1 MNKDQ
6 EKINE
11 LWTRG
16 AKNYNRIID
25 DEINSFRSAGWK
37 KQILS
42 QVKTE
47 GELEI
52 LDCGCGPGFFSCIM
66 AQEGHHVTGID
77 GSELM
82 LSFAIQRAKELGLS
96 VNYKLMDCHEL
107 DFEDNSFDLIIS
119 RNVTHT
125 LRDHKA
131 VYSQWMRVLKPGG
144 VLLIFDANWH
154 LSRYGYSEHDESV
167 RRYVEC
173 MKKYGSD
180 FSGNIYD
187 GNEEA
192 LLERF
197 KKHSPDENEV
207 WDNVLKDK
215 IRPDWDA
222 GLLHGIGFANVDYDR
237 DIIEDLW
244 DDKEKCIYGNTP
256 MFMIRA
262 EKPRE
267 L

>member
-1 MNKDQ
+1 MNKEQ

-16 AKNYNRIID
+16 AENYNRIID
-25 DEINSFRSAGWK
+25 DEISSFRSEAWK
-37 KQILS
+37 KQILG
-42 QVKTE
+42 QVNTK
-47 GELEI
+47 GVLKI

-82 LSFAIQRAKELGLS
+82 LSFAKERAKRLGLS
-96 VNYKLMDCHEL
+96 IDFRLMDCHEL
-107 DFEDNSFDLIIS
+107 EFADNSFDLIIS

-125 LRDHKA
+125 LRYHKV
-131 VYSQWMRVLKPGG
+131 VYSQWKRVLKPGG

-167 RRYVEC
+167 RRYIEC

-180 FSGNIYD
+180 FSGNVYD
-187 GNEEA
+187 GDEGA
-192 LLERF
+192 LRERL

-207 WDNVLKDK
+207 WDNELKDV

-222 GLLHGIGFANVDYDR
+222 GILLGIGFDNVSYDR

-262 EKPRE
+262 EKQA
-267 L
+267 